1 MSETSLS
8 DATSSEHFNRAAAAL
23 KAAER
28 DAHAAIDSAVDG
40 LASVYGETKPL
51 LARVGKQARGY
62 VNDGYDA
69 ARQQAAALRER
80 SAAAVDS
87 TRGYVRDEPVTL
99 QGWDGYALDIEDAEG
114 AIVMMRTYI
123 VKDRLYRMLVTAK
136 YDTTTR
142 AAATRFLDSL
152 RLSETRQ

>member
-8 DATSSEHFNRAAAAL
+8 NATSSEHFNRAAAAL

-87 TRGYVRDEPVTL
+87 TRGYVRDEPVKSL
-99 QGWDGYALDIEDAEG
+99 LI
-114 AIVMMRTYI
+114 
-123 VKDRLYRMLVTAK
+123 
-136 YDTTTR
+136 
-142 AAATRFLDSL
+142 AAAVGATVIALVELVRIRRS
-152 RLSETRQ
+152 R

>member
-8 DATSSEHFNRAAAAL
+8 TATSSEHFNRAAAAL

-40 LASVYGETKPL
+40 LASAYSETKPL
-51 LARVGKQARGY
+51 LSRVGKQARGY

-80 SAAAVDS
+80 GERAVDS
-87 TRGYVRDEPVTL
+87 TRGYVRDEPL
-99 QGWDGYALDIEDAEG
+99 KSLLI
-114 AIVMMRTYI
+114 
-123 VKDRLYRMLVTAK
+123 
-136 YDTTTR
+136 
-142 AAATRFLDSL
+142 AAAVGAAVIALVEVVRVRRS
-152 RLSETRQ
+152 R